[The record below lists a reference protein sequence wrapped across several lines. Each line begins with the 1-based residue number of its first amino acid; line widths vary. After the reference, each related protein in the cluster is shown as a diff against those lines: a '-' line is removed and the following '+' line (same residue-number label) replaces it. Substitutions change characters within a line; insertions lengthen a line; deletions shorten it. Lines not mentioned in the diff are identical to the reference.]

1 MNIFKT
7 ILIATLVLSGMGC
20 KKPNSAMLHFKVKF
34 DPLQERLNS
43 SGKVVGTTAGRASQ
57 SVVMNSIGI
66 SNLELLA
73 GSGTKSGAGETLLS
87 VDDVFMEGN
96 TAVDI
101 SKVKMIKEGE
111 ILISIPFNKI
121 AAGKYEWIRTAV
133 PYQNFD
139 VQVNMLNVAFVGNL
153 LNERGTLVGFYAPN
167 NYISKYKIWEKE
179 NTVNGIKK
187 QGYWGFET
195 KFNPAYAQLNKIYTG
210 QTTEG
215 TNTFVNPIYQTSPI
229 LNGECIVTGRLDT
242 PLSITGDETEDV
254 TVILSFSVNNSFEW
268 EEEINRN
275 GKWDINAQANTGQ
288 PTIEKVVDMGLR
300 GLKASYQIK

>member
-66 SNLELLA
+66 SNLELLV

-101 SKVKMIKEGE
+101 SDRK
-111 ILISIPFNKI
+111 ST
-121 AAGKYEWIRTAV
+121 R
-133 PYQNFD
+133 
-139 VQVNMLNVAFVGNL
+139 LN
-153 LNERGTLVGFYAPN
+153 
-167 NYISKYKIWEKE
+167 S
-179 NTVNGIKK
+179 
-187 QGYWGFET
+187 
-195 KFNPAYAQLNKIYTG
+195 
-210 QTTEG
+210 
-215 TNTFVNPIYQTSPI
+215 SH
-229 LNGECIVTGRLDT
+229 
-242 PLSITGDETEDV
+242 
-254 TVILSFSVNNSFEW
+254 
-268 EEEINRN
+268 
-275 GKWDINAQANTGQ
+275 
-288 PTIEKVVDMGLR
+288 VD
-300 GLKASYQIK
+300 